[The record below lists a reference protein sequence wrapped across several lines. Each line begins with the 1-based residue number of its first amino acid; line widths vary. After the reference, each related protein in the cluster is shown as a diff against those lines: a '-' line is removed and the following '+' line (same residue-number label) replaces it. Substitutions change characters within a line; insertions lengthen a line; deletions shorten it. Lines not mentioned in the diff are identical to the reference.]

1 MFSLASPRPLS
12 FKLSAL
18 RGVLQ
23 SRSLVKMTVNQ
34 PAKPGFV
41 QINTTL
47 TKLPY
52 PPLEERPTV
61 RTKRLVLR
69 PFYEDAA
76 KDLFP
81 MRAQKEVMMWTAQGA
96 PDKHLEET
104 QKWAAQRLPP
114 HDETNLYYVISLI
127 ETGEVIG
134 AGGTYRRECELGW
147 PAIGYAF
154 RKEAW
159 GKGYA
164 TEFLVA
170 FMKIW
175 WELPRVESSIAVD
188 RATLSEDEI
197 VASVNGTITERCAA
211 ETIKENV
218 GSKRV
223 LEKAGYTWVKEWR
236 NEEKNWSIY
245 GWVTTAEQLPAN

>member
-1 MFSLASPRPLS
+1 MTAD
-12 FKLSAL
+12 
-18 RGVLQ
+18 Q
-23 SRSLVKMTVNQ
+23 STRS
-34 PAKPGFV
+34 GF
-41 QINTTL
+41 IKIKTTL

-52 PPLEERPTV
+52 PPSNERPTI
-61 RTKRLVLR
+61 RTKRLILR

-76 KDLFP
+76 KYLSP
-81 MRAQKEVMMWTAQGA
+81 MRAQQEVMMWTAQGV
-96 PDKHLEET
+96 PDKDFEET

-127 ETGEVIG
+127 GTGEVIG
-134 AGGTYRRECELGW
+134 AGGTYRRDYELGW
-147 PAIGYAF
+147 PAIGYAL

-164 TEFLVA
+164 TEFLMA
-170 FMKIW
+170 FMQLW
-175 WELPRVESSIAVD
+175 WTLPRVECSVAVD
-188 RATLSEDEI
+188 RATLSEEEI
-197 VASVNGTITERCAA
+197 MAGMNGGTITERCAA

-223 LEKAGYTWVKEWR
+223 LEKAGYRWVKEWR

-245 GWVTTAEQLPAN
+245 GWMTTIGQLPGTGDDQEQNTRS

>member
-1 MFSLASPRPLS
+1 
-12 FKLSAL
+12 
-18 RGVLQ
+18 
-23 SRSLVKMTVNQ
+23 MTVNQ
-34 PAKPGFV
+34 PAKPGFI

-81 MRAQKEVMMWTAQGA
+81 MRTQKEVMMWTAQGA
-96 PDKHLEET
+96 PDKDLEET

-147 PAIGYAF
+147 PGIGYAF

>member
-1 MFSLASPRPLS
+1 M
-12 FKLSAL
+12 AL
-18 RGVLQ
+18 
-23 SRSLVKMTVNQ
+23 NQ
-34 PAKPGFV
+34 PENPDFI
-41 QINTTL
+41 QIKTTL

-52 PPLEERPTV
+52 PPLAERPTV
-61 RTKRLVLR
+61 RTKRLVLK
-69 PFYEDAA
+69 PFYQDAA

-81 MRAQKEVMMWTAQGA
+81 MRAQKEVMMWTSQGA
-96 PDKHLEET
+96 PDQNLEET

-114 HDETNLYYVISLI
+114 HDDTNLYYVISLV

-175 WELPRVESSIAVD
+175 WELPRAEYSIAVD
-188 RATLSEDEI
+188 RSTLSEEEI

-211 ETIKENV
+211 ETIKEN
-218 GSKRV
+218 GASKRV
-223 LEKAGYTWVKEWR
+223 LEKSGYTWVKEWR

-245 GWVTTAEQLPAN
+245 GWVTTAAQLPSN

>member
-1 MFSLASPRPLS
+1 MASD
-12 FKLSAL
+12 
-18 RGVLQ
+18 Q
-23 SRSLVKMTVNQ
+23 STR
-34 PAKPGFV
+34 PGF
-41 QINTTL
+41 IEIKTTL

-52 PPLEERPTV
+52 PPSEERRV
-61 RTKRLVLR
+61 IRTKRLVLR
-69 PFYEDAA
+69 PMYEDAA
-76 KDLFP
+76 QDLYP
-81 MRAQKEVMMWTAQGA
+81 MRAQQEVMMWTAQGV
-96 PDKHLEET
+96 PDKDLNET
-104 QKWAAQRLPP
+104 QRWAAQRLSP
-114 HDETNLYYVISLI
+114 HDETNLYYAISLI

-164 TEFLVA
+164 TEFLLA
-170 FMKIW
+170 FMQIW
-175 WELPRVESSIAVD
+175 WTLPRIECSIVVD
-188 RATLSEDEI
+188 RATLSEEEM

-223 LEKAGYTWVKEWR
+223 LEKAGYTWIKEWR

-245 GWVTTAEQLPAN
+245 GWVTTAEQLPVE